1 MKYQKATFLFTDSNG
16 KNIEDEALMQTG
28 RDILCCVAGDAG
40 FESFEES
47 EQGVIGYVQKGMLD
61 VEALNACM
69 ASFPVEG
76 VNISYELSDAEDK
89 NWNAEWES
97 EGFEPIV
104 VGGRC
109 VIHDTVHT
117 DISQENGISAANTS
131 EVLDITIDARQA
143 FGTGNHETTRM
154 IVGRLLDMDL
164 SGKSVL
170 DCGCGT
176 GILSITAAK
185 LGAKKVT
192 GYDIDEWSVRNT
204 EHNCEL
210 NNVDTVEVLL
220 GNSSVLDGVKD
231 DFDVVLANINRNI
244 LLGDL
249 PAFVRKM
256 KTGASLILSG
266 FYTEDAVL
274 LKEKA
279 ASLGLEY
286 ESNATEDNWCMLV
299 FKKI

>member
-1 MKYQKATFLFTDSNG
+1 
-16 KNIEDEALMQTG
+16 MQTG

-61 VEALNACM
+61 VDALAACM

-109 VIHDTVHT
+109 VFHDTVHT
-117 DISQENGISAANTS
+117 DISQEKGISAANTS

-231 DFDVVLANINRNI
+231 DFDVVLANIVADVI
-244 LLGDL
+244 IGIS
-249 PAFVRKM
+249 PQVRP
-256 KTGASLILSG
+256 
-266 FYTEDAVL
+266 F
-274 LKEKA
+274 LKEG
-279 ASLGLEY
+279 GLFLCSGIIDDRAVEVADALRLAGWAIMEAR
-286 ESNATEDNWCMLV
+286 ESEGWFSYLC
-299 FKKI
+299 K